1 VNRCQQAQPFPTPAG
16 CSSKQKE
23 EFMKSITVAMFALT
37 GALLIGG
44 PLQAQNAN
52 QRNRE
57 QIREAQLANLEDARA
72 AFANATNAGAAT
84 NAVTLYEDASWRLKF
99 AESNWSATKGNDR
112 DAARLRAEEAYYAA
126 RAAEAKARW
135 IGTNTMIV
143 NLQADISRFGG
154 SSDVH
159 VQGEEVSL
167 AIDRGATTSERIA
180 TAQAAIDLAKSV
192 GADQIANNDLSVAV
206 ADLSTSRKI
215 NRAQKQSESA
225 DHLSFVAEMI
235 ARRAYYMSRLAE
247 STRYVPDLQLNRTR
261 LAQAVSER
269 QAAAERQQRELAER
283 QAADLRRQLE
293 TEAQNKQAQQAELD
307 RLRAQVDEN
316 RRMIDARS
324 EQDRTARTAAEQ
336 DLDRLR
342 AQYQDAITTGS
353 SSDVDTLRRQVEDQQ
368 IALRAIQERER
379 STEES
384 MAAEVA
390 ALKTNAATDAERQA
404 EVQRREAEITRL
416 RSEREQDAQRRMDA
430 DKAAQQAIADA
441 QQKRMDAEARTAQLQ
456 QQVQETQ
463 DALTASKAA
472 NQQTQSE
479 LSDTRA
485 ELRRR
490 DMEQAFSRLA
500 KTRTTDRGLIV
511 TLPGI
516 FFDTGKS
523 TLKPGAKATLTKIAT
538 QLKKDE
544 GARVSVEGHT
554 DSVGGTAANEALSE
568 KRAAAVRDFL
578 TKGGVDGDHITSS
591 GKGESEPVATNKTA
605 AGRQQNRRVELVITD

>member
-1 VNRCQQAQPFPTPAG
+1 MT
-16 CSSKQKE
+16 
-23 EFMKSITVAMFALT
+23 
-37 GALLIGG
+37 
-44 PLQAQNAN
+44 
-52 QRNRE
+52 
-57 QIREAQLANLEDARA
+57 
-72 AFANATNAGAAT
+72 
-84 NAVTLYEDASWRLKF
+84 RL
-99 AESNWSATKGNDR
+99 G
-112 DAARLRAEEAYYAA
+112 
-126 RAAEAKARW
+126 
-135 IGTNTMIV
+135 
-143 NLQADISRFGG
+143 
-154 SSDVH
+154 
-159 VQGEEVSL
+159 
-167 AIDRGATTSERIA
+167 
-180 TAQAAIDLAKSV
+180 
-192 GADQIANNDLSVAV
+192 
-206 ADLSTSRKI
+206 
-215 NRAQKQSESA
+215 
-225 DHLSFVAEMI
+225 
-235 ARRAYYMSRLAE
+235 E
-247 STRYVPDLQLNRTR
+247 STRYVPDLQLSRTR

-283 QAADLRRQLE
+283 QAADLRRQLAA
-293 TEAQNKQAQQAELD
+293 EAQNKQAQQAELD

-316 RRMIDARS
+316 RRMIDARA
-324 EQDRTARTAAEQ
+324 EQDRTARTAAEA

-342 AQYQDAITTGS
+342 AQYQSAITTGS
-353 SSDVDTLRRQVEDQQ
+353 SSDVDALRRQVEDQQ
-368 IALRAIQERER
+368 IALRAIQDRER

-384 MAAEVA
+384 MAAELEG
-390 ALKTNAATDAERQA
+390 LKANAAADAERQA

-416 RSEREQDAQRRMDA
+416 RTEREQDAQRRMDA

-479 LSDTRA
+479 LSDTKA

-523 TLKPGAKATLTKIAT
+523 TLKPGAKATLTKIAA
-538 QLKKDE
+538 QLKKDD

-554 DSVGGTAANEALSE
+554 DSVGGAAANEALSE

-578 TKGGVDGDHITSS
+578 TKVGVDEDHITSS